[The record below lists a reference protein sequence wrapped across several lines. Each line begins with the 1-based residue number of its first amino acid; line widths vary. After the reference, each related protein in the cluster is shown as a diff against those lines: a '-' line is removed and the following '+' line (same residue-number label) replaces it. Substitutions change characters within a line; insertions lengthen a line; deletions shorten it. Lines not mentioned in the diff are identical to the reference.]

1 MFHNIVIFFL
11 PRRVLI
17 IILTLKLSFID
28 SLEIDQNQT
37 EFNEQFNNIPHESIL
52 GKTQNIT
59 NPVVDRKSVTWGVS
73 GHFKMN
79 KALPCGVECTL
90 GAVKI
95 LPIL

>member
-59 NPVVDRKSVTWGVS
+59 NPVVDRKSVT
-73 GHFKMN
+73 
-79 KALPCGVECTL
+79 
-90 GAVKI
+90 
-95 LPIL
+95 